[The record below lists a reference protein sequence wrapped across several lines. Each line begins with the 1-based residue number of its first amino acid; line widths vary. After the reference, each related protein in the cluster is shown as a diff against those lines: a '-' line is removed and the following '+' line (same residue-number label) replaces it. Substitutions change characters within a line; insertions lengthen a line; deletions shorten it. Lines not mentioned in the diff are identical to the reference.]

1 MTQRPDSE
9 PEAVNTRFFAGFAL
23 AAALSLVMWG
33 GAGAGLETLHPHFA
47 RAAYH
52 KVKPALHEA
61 RLWSQAAIG
70 TLLS

>member
-1 MTQRPDSE
+1 MIDPHPQPE
-9 PEAVNTRFFAGFAL
+9 PVNGRFFAGFAL
-23 AAALSLVMWG
+23 AAALSLVMWS
-33 GAGAGLETLHPHFA
+33 GAGLGLETIHPHFA

-61 RLWSQAAIG
+61 RLLSRAAIG

>member
-1 MTQRPDSE
+1 MIDPHSE
-9 PEAVNTRFFAGFAL
+9 PEPGNGRFFAGFAL
-23 AAALSLVMWG
+23 AAALSLAIWG
-33 GAGAGLETLHPHFA
+33 GAGIGLETIHPHFA

-61 RLWSQAAIG
+61 RLWSRAAIG